1 MQQQVLMLVHFVFL
15 RHFFYYENIKKLR
28 SGKKRFFVGGSL
40 RKMLHTLH
48 VVLLYMLVMMLVSE
62 VLELYDQLRRKVNA
76 KRCCD
81 KMEKNLRD
89 AYAQLMLER
98 SENNKKCFE
107 LRRAVIAL
115 RLELRQFAQ
124 KKEERVETKPNKNF
138 HSLAGATF

>member
-1 MQQQVLMLVHFVFL
+1 
-15 RHFFYYENIKKLR
+15 
-28 SGKKRFFVGGSL
+28 
-40 RKMLHTLH
+40 MLHTLH

-62 VLELYDQLRRKVNA
+62 VLELYDQLRRMVKA
-76 KRCCD
+76 KCCCD

-98 SENNKKCFE
+98 SENDQKCFE